1 MSTPRFVRICVAA
14 ATLAL
19 LPAAQRGVDPGRS
32 DQEDVKLPSGKSQ
45 RDEILKMEHK
55 KSLADV
61 ARIVDLAGELQTE
74 LQKAD
79 YIVLS
84 ISSLKKAEEIE
95 KLAKQIRKRLKR

>member
-1 MSTPRFVRICVAA
+1 VSIPRFVCTCAVA
-14 ATLAL
+14 ATLAI
-19 LPAAQRGVDPGRS
+19 LPAAQRRPSELQMEG
-32 DQEDVKLPSGKSQ
+32 DVKLPSGKSQ

-61 ARIVDLAGELQTE
+61 AKILDLAGELQAE
-74 LQKAD
+74 LEKDD

-95 KLAKQIRKRLKR
+95 KLAKRIHKRLKR